1 METSQGSRL
10 FLREASAVLKLLFPF
25 FLLSGAL
32 MKALSGVKTPFL
44 SLLGKLCGIP
54 AGCEAVLLPGFL
66 GGYPVGAQA
75 VASAWQSGQI
85 SKEQAEEFYGEH
97 KGKVFF
103 PNLVEIM
110 TSAPVVV
117 QVLEAE
123 DAVARYRKIMGA
135 TNPAVA
141 EEGPIR
147 KTFALSID
155 RNTVHGSDSLESA
168 EREISFFFSKVEIF
182 E

>member
-1 METSQGSRL
+1 MERTLSIIKPDATTRNITGKVNAMIE
-10 FLREASAVLKLLFPF
+10 EAGLKIIAQKRI
-25 FLLSGAL
+25 LLS
-32 MKALSGVKTPFL
+32 KK
-44 SLLGKLCGIP
+44 
-54 AGCEAVLLPGFL
+54 
-66 GGYPVGAQA
+66 
-75 VASAWQSGQI
+75 
-85 SKEQAEEFYGEH
+85 QAEEFYGEH

-135 TNPAVA
+135 TNPAVT
-141 EEGPIR
+141 EEGTIR
-147 KTFALSID
+147 KTFASSID

-168 EREISFFFSKVEIF
+168 EREIGFFFSKVEIF